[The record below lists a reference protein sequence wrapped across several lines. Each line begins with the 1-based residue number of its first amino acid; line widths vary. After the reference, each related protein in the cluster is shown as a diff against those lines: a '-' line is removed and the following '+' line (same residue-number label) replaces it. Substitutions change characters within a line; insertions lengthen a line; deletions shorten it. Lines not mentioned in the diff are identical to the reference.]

1 MRQIDVTGRRAAPP
15 ASLPFE
21 RWEVAAIGPGWVP
34 IAREAE
40 LWPVEGRL
48 ALHSEGLVFS
58 AEATVD
64 RASGQ
69 PVVGVIPAA
78 SVLDSGP
85 LSPGSRITPSELA
98 GLWMPR
104 FLRRW
109 RCPGFAVRTRE
120 GAWIFDCPHGQQ
132 RSDDVSRRYALG

>member
-1 MRQIDVTGRRAAPP
+1 MRQIDVTGPRPAPP
-15 ASLPFE
+15 ASEPFE

-34 IAREAE
+34 IAGEAE

-58 AEATVD
+58 ADGTVD
-64 RASGQ
+64 RASGE

-85 LSPGSRITPSELA
+85 VSPGSRITPSELA

-109 RCPGFAVRTRE
+109 RCPGFVVRTKE
-120 GAWIFDCPHGQQ
+120 GLWMFDCPRGQQ
-132 RSDDVSRRYALG
+132 RADEVNRRYAA